1 MGLIK
6 DDLKHLVYSILEIDS
21 FKSKMGEDRDIVTLA
36 FSVQGNEAAK
46 DLENFLEKGYP
57 FVLDADVTSGEQS
70 DGMYKVFV
78 EMERNKE
85 IPMQIVEIADG
96 VSKLAGLDDFRFRY
110 YKNFKSLNLNNETL
124 SEVVPL
130 DKEAYDVTINE
141 VQLENYKNFFSN
153 SYADHVD
160 LVENTLIIKN
170 TFRPAERFEVIDF
183 GKSLELKETIN
194 VNDMAEVLW
203 LTKFIGD
210 YNITKYGPTLV
221 LENQG
226 YSLQLKRV

>member
-1 MGLIK
+1 
-6 DDLKHLVYSILEIDS
+6 
-21 FKSKMGEDRDIVTLA
+21 
-36 FSVQGNEAAK
+36 
-46 DLENFLEKGYP
+46 
-57 FVLDADVTSGEQS
+57 
-70 DGMYKVFV
+70 
-78 EMERNKE
+78 MERNKE

-96 VSKLAGLDDFRFRY
+96 VSKLAGLDNFRYRY
-110 YKNFKSLNLNNETL
+110 YKNFKSLDLTNDSL
-124 SEVVPL
+124 SEVIPL
-130 DKEAYDVTINE
+130 DKDSYDVKINE
-141 VQLENYKNFFSN
+141 VQLENYKNFFSK
-153 SYADHVD
+153 SYADHID

-183 GKSLELKETIN
+183 GKELQLNETIN

-210 YNITKYGPTLV
+210 YNITKYSPTLV